1 MMIQMVYKRENTNDI
16 PDNGNLEGKPPGES
30 LRGNA
35 GVPLSDKIVKL
46 EL

>member
-1 MMIQMVYKRENTNDI
+1 MVYKRENTNDI